1 MCVCVCV
8 CVCGVWCICI
18 LYHTGTRA
26 TALSWWNHGNN
37 THDWQAQLDAASKV
51 GGREG
56 GRVGGWVGG
65 CMCVHSMYIACDLY
79 TITIL
84 FAWQLGGIKVNN
96 TGEQNWPRGVA
107 L

>member
-1 MCVCVCV
+1 
-8 CVCGVWCICI
+8 
-18 LYHTGTRA
+18 
-26 TALSWWNHGNN
+26 
-37 THDWQAQLDAASKV
+37 V